1 VSYANGKYAYGLCD
15 FCGQRFPYQELR
27 KNWKGF
33 KVCSRDF
40 EKKAPQLEPLKF
52 RADAE
57 ALREP
62 RPDRIEPIEVFVGIP
77 GDSVFSS
84 DGMKP
89 VGVSKDIEAKGAIG
103 NVTVTTT

>member
-1 VSYANGKYAYGLCD
+1 
-15 FCGQRFPYQELR
+15 
-27 KNWKGF
+27 
-33 KVCSRDF
+33 
-40 EKKAPQLEPLKF
+40 LKF
-52 RADAE
+52 RADSE

-77 GDSVFSS
+77 GDSIFSS

-89 VGVSKDIEAKGAIG
+89 VGVSKDVEAKGAIG